1 MKIII
6 VDDHPLM
13 RIGIRNVLIES
24 NLNAEIIGEVAGAAA
39 LLNLLSKKTP
49 DIILLDIELSDRNG
63 IDILHDL
70 KKMYPQIPTLVLSMH
85 LEEHFALRAF
95 KAGASGYLNKKA
107 YRTELIKAIRKI
119 VQENKLYI
127 NAEVAEELARQLTDD
142 PEILPHQQLSDR
154 EYEVLSLIANGK
166 KVSEIADMLSLS
178 VQTIHSYR
186 RRIKGKMNLDSNAEI
201 IRYALEHELVI

>member
-1 MKIII
+1 
-6 VDDHPLM
+6 
-13 RIGIRNVLIES
+13 
-24 NLNAEIIGEVAGAAA
+24 
-39 LLNLLSKKTP
+39 
-49 DIILLDIELSDRNG
+49 
-63 IDILHDL
+63 
-70 KKMYPQIPTLVLSMH
+70 
-85 LEEHFALRAF
+85 
-95 KAGASGYLNKKA
+95 
-107 YRTELIKAIRKI
+107 
-119 VQENKLYI
+119 
-127 NAEVAEELARQLTDD
+127 LARQLTDD